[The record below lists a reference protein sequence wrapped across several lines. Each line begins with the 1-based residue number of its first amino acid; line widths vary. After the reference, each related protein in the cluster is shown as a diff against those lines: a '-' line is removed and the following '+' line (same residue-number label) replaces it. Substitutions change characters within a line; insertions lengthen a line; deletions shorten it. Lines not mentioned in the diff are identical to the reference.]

1 MTRIELIEL
10 MIAGDLEAAHHV
22 IYEDRKCLA
31 FFFDLAR
38 YDFPEVDIQIWKT
51 IRDHAFECL
60 IANECEKLKQIRNPQ
75 SFDSWLQRTVTRN
88 AKRDHEVILEKFS
101 VTSRP
106 NPDVVIITV
115 GESLPPEED
124 SVSDIGSAILAE
136 IYDARN
142 DIELVKKMIKDY
154 NSASFFGSKAQPTYA
169 KILELKIIQKMSD
182 KDIARE
188 IGVSHK
194 NMSNLTTRAM
204 TSLTAFVIKKIKGY
218 EQKNQ

>member
-1 MTRIELIEL
+1 MTRIELIIR
-10 MIAGDLEAAHHV
+10 MIDGDLEAAHRV
-22 IYEDRKCLA
+22 IYEDRKCSA

-38 YDFPEVDIQIWKT
+38 FDFPEVDIKIWET

-88 AKRDHEVILEKFS
+88 AKRNHEEILEKFG

-115 GESLPPEED
+115 KSLPPEED

-142 DIELVKKMIKDY
+142 DTELVKKLIEDY
-154 NSASFFGSKAQPTYA
+154 SSASFFGSKAQPTYA
-169 KILELKIIQKMSD
+169 KILELKIVQKMSD